1 MKSRTKWLFC
11 LCLLAWLSTG
21 CDSKSDITIKDPP
34 GAMDTEWE
42 THYIYKNESSFD
54 IEMEYI
60 SSNGDKRVG
69 ESVQIKRGDEYQV
82 IQTNN
87 PGNFSPLNLLYPE
100 GSTGRITISNGIVE
114 LSYRSIHT
122 VENSVY
128 DEESYV
134 QTKDEKYLLYLT
146 YYTYTFTD
154 DCFKDGTPIGN
165 AEISI
170 ETVGENRS

>member
-69 ESVQIKRGDEYQV
+69 ESVQIKRGD
-82 IQTNN
+82 
-87 PGNFSPLNLLYPE
+87 

-114 LSYRSIHT
+114 ISYRSIHT

>member
-1 MKSRTKWLFC
+1 
-11 LCLLAWLSTG
+11 
-21 CDSKSDITIKDPP
+21 
-34 GAMDTEWE
+34 MDTEWE

-114 LSYRSIHT
+114 ISYRSIHT
-122 VENSVY
+122 VETSVY

>member
-1 MKSRTKWLFC
+1 MFPCDGVDEAQC
-11 LCLLAWLSTG
+11 LCVETLAVELG
-21 CDSKSDITIKDPP
+21 DAVV
-34 GAMDTEWE
+34 GAI
-42 THYIYKNESSFD
+42 H
-54 IEMEYI
+54 
-60 SSNGDKRVG
+60 RVARHG
-69 ESVQIKRGDEYQV
+69 MLDGRHVDADLMGAARLEAAFQQ
-82 IQTNN
+82 
-87 PGNFSPLNLLYPE
+87 PE

-114 LSYRSIHT
+114 ISYRSIHT

>member
-1 MKSRTKWLFC
+1 
-11 LCLLAWLSTG
+11 
-21 CDSKSDITIKDPP
+21 
-34 GAMDTEWE
+34 
-42 THYIYKNESSFD
+42 
-54 IEMEYI
+54 MEYI

-100 GSTGRITISNGIVE
+100 GSTGCITISNGIVE
-114 LSYRSIHT
+114 ISYRSIHT

-154 DCFKDGTPIGN
+154 DCFKDGTPIG
-165 AEISI
+165 EK
-170 ETVGENRS
+170 E